1 MPLTASLKNF
11 FHEYDFKS
19 TSTFRKKVS
28 LWDLRF
34 CMEEIGLINNVQVVK
49 GYASHTHW
57 AVVYIQE
64 VWVQIVIVI
73 LIAKSI
79 LDVENAA
86 DQGLTWRHWLTR
98 ARVHHQQV
106 CKPYAG
112 WLTQWCLKRESWM
125 SYFTSTTWRQHRLP
139 FATISTITERT
150 VGAFM
155 CF

>member
-19 TSTFRKKVS
+19 TSTFKKKS
-28 LWDLRF
+28 FSLRF
-34 CMEEIGLINNVQVVK
+34 KLLYGGNWAQKQCPSSKRICFTD
-49 GYASHTHW
+49 THW
-57 AVVYIQE
+57 AVVSIQE
-64 VWVQIVIVI
+64 VWVQIVIVM

-86 DQGLTWRHWLTR
+86 HQGLTWRHWLTR

-112 WLTQWCLKRESWM
+112 WLTQWCLKRESRM

-139 FATISTITERT
+139 FATISAITERT
-150 VGAFM
+150 V
-155 CF
+155 